1 MLLGVE
7 FKCLKFLVIS
17 FIYRLLG
24 GHMSDTAQL
33 NLGEKTIELPI
44 VTGSEGERAIDITKL
59 RSQTGF
65 ITIDNGYM
73 NTGSCTSDI
82 TFLNGEKGI
91 LRYRGYKIEDLAEH
105 SNFIETSYLL
115 VNGVLPTKR
124 QLDFFNEKIVSFAT
138 LPKGITNMLDTFPRD
153 AHPMGVLSSGIAALS
168 AYYPDF
174 LDHDLSDSEKDRAV
188 AQLMAQVKVMM
199 AYFYR
204 RAKGEDPVRS
214 HPSLGYCADF
224 MNMIQY
230 KPGYEV
236 DHEVAKAL
244 NVLLIL
250 HADHEQNCSA
260 STVRMVGSSNANI
273 FATISAGVDALW
285 GPLHGGAN
293 QAVIEML
300 ETIKKNGGDYKKF
313 IKKAKDK
320 NDSFKLMGFGHRV
333 YKNFDPRANIIKKA
347 CDTVLSKLGVQDP
360 MLDIAKGLEE
370 EARSDSYFVERNL
383 YPNVDFYSGIIYRAL
398 GIPTNMFTA
407 MFVLGR
413 LPGWLAQWKE
423 QVGSPTAKICRPRQI
438 YTGPTVRD
446 YVKVEERK

>member
-1 MLLGVE
+1 MSQTA
-7 FKCLKFLVIS
+7 KLV
-17 FIYRLLG
+17 
-24 GHMSDTAQL
+24 
-33 NLGEKTIELPI
+33 LGEQTIELPI
-44 VTGSEGERAIDITKL
+44 VEGTEGEKAVDITKL
-59 RSQTGF
+59 RSQTGY

-73 NTGSCTSDI
+73 NTGSCTSDV

-91 LRYRGYKIEDLAEH
+91 LRYRGYKIEDLAEK

-115 VNGVLPTKR
+115 VNGELPTKR
-124 QLDFFNEKIVSFAT
+124 QLDFFNEKITSFAT
-138 LPKGITNMLDTFPRD
+138 LPNGITRMLDTFPRD
-153 AHPMGVLSSGIAALS
+153 AHPMGVLSASVAALS

-174 LDHDLSDSEKDRAV
+174 LEPNLSDSEKDRMV
-188 AQLMAQVKVMM
+188 AQLMAQVKVIM

-204 RAKGEDPVRS
+204 RTRSEDPVRS
-214 HPSLGYCADF
+214 HPSFGYCADF
-224 MNMIQY
+224 LNMLHY

-273 FATISAGVDALW
+273 FATISAGIDALW

-293 QAVIEML
+293 QAVLEML
-300 ETIKKNGGDYKKF
+300 EVIKKNGGDYKKF

-347 CDTVLSKLGVQDP
+347 CDTVLDKLGVQDP
-360 MLDIAKGLEE
+360 LLDIAKGLEA

-383 YPNVDFYSGIIYRAL
+383 YPNVDFYSGIIYRAI

-438 YTGPTVRD
+438 YTGPNVRD
-446 YVKVEERK
+446 YMTIDQRK